1 MVGERARSKRSHAF
15 RYSEFKTKRSYTVDQ
30 LELIATG
37 GISNMN
43 ARSTRKRGQ
52 SIIETVV
59 GIMFLVPIVLFLFDI
74 AVLVLCNTANDNL
87 AKSTCRAAASA
98 TNASGVGDANSAFTS
113 ATQVADSFNSSAI
126 IGKAGSSFL
135 TGFSYNAN
143 GSAASAGG
151 TWPGPITTG
160 AGNPPTPAT
169 GQVACITTMQ
179 VTLPVPFPFLP
190 SKWDFQSKDVEP
202 IVSIAP

>member
-1 MVGERARSKRSHAF
+1 MTARS
-15 RYSEFKTKRSYTVDQ
+15 
-30 LELIATG
+30 
-37 GISNMN
+37 N
-43 ARSTRKRGQ
+43 RKRGQ

-98 TNASGVGDANSAFTS
+98 TNGSGTGDATSAFQS
-113 ATQVADSFNSSAI
+113 ATQVADSFNASSI
-126 IGKAGSSFL
+126 IGKSGASFL
-135 TGFSYNAN
+135 TGFSYNAT
-143 GSAASAGG
+143 GAADSGG
-151 TWPGPITTG
+151 GQWPGPIT
-160 AGNPPTPAT
+160 GNQAPPQPAQ
-169 GQVACITTMQ
+169 GQVACITSMR

-190 SKWDFQSKDVEP
+190 SQWDFQSKDVEP

>member
-1 MVGERARSKRSHAF
+1 MTARS
-15 RYSEFKTKRSYTVDQ
+15 
-30 LELIATG
+30 
-37 GISNMN
+37 N
-43 ARSTRKRGQ
+43 RKRGQ

-87 AKSTCRAAASA
+87 AKSSCRAAASA
-98 TNASGVGDANSAFTS
+98 VNGSGTGDAPSAFQS
-113 ATQVADSFNSSAI
+113 AKQVADSFNSSSI
-126 IGKAGSSFL
+126 IGKSGDSFL
-135 TGFSYNAN
+135 TGFSYNAT
-143 GSAASAGG
+143 GTADSGGG
-151 TWPGPITTG
+151 TWPGPITG
-160 AGNPPTPAT
+160 NQNPPAPAS
-169 GQVACITTMQ
+169 GQVACITSMR